1 VSSPFVRAL
10 VLTLSALAT
19 LAIALAASQAQSQLA
34 FLGAGLVLASHLAAL
49 GAFDA
54 IAAFWES
61 DRSLRRGLAT
71 LVPLSLAATVL
82 APVAAAGTW
91 LLLVVKI

>member
-1 VSSPFVRAL
+1 VSSPFVRAV
-10 VLTLSALAT
+10 VLTLSALA
-19 LAIALAASQAQSQLA
+19 ALGAAVVASQALSQLA
-34 FLGAGLVLASHLAAL
+34 YLGGGLVLASHLAAL

-54 IAAFWES
+54 VAAFWES

-71 LVPLSLAATVL
+71 LVPLSLAALVL